1 MFKKLV
7 PFFTVAALAS
17 FAFMCIV
24 VGTTVLK
31 TKAEIVS
38 VADNTNK
45 QINNASFSYNAKL
58 QALSDRADLTWKNL
72 DYLILN
78 AGLTANVAKRASIK
92 ELDTLDT
99 LNNGINASVAG
110 LNETLATTNST
121 IGKFGRD
128 SSATLAATNTAI
140 TKLPPMIE
148 ASTATLNSL
157 NKTISN
163 PAIPTTID
171 NFAKMSTSGASVAS
185 DVADETHKLV
195 HPNKK
200 KLGFWGTLDATAL
213 YIHNHFLP
221 PLL

>member
-1 MFKKLV
+1 MKTFLDLCKVL
-7 PFFTVAALAS
+7 ALAS
-17 FAFMCIV
+17 FTFMCLV

-31 TKAEIVS
+31 TKAEITS
-38 VADNTNK
+38 VAYNANR
-45 QINNASFSYNAKL
+45 QIDNASFTYNAKL

-99 LNNGINASVAG
+99 LSNGINASVAG
-110 LNETLATTNST
+110 FNETLATTNTT
-121 IGKFGRD
+121 IAKFGRD
-128 SSATLAATNTAI
+128 SSATLAVTNTAI
-140 TKLPPMIE
+140 AKLPPMLD
-148 ASTATLNSL
+148 ASTATLESINRQVD
-157 NKTISN
+157 N
-163 PAIPTTID
+163 PAIAISVD
-171 NFAKMSTSGASVAS
+171 NVAS
-185 DVADETHKLV
+185 MTDSGKIIAKNAADETTKLV

>member
-1 MFKKLV
+1 MKTFLDLCKVL
-7 PFFTVAALAS
+7 ALAS
-17 FAFMCIV
+17 FTFMCLV

-31 TKAEIVS
+31 TKAEITS
-38 VADNTNK
+38 VADNANR
-45 QINNASFSYNAKL
+45 QIDNASFTYNAKL

-110 LNETLATTNST
+110 FNETLATTNTT
-121 IGKFGRD
+121 IAKFGRD
-128 SSATLAATNTAI
+128 SSATLAVTNTAI
-140 TKLPPMIE
+140 AKLPPMLD
-148 ASTATLNSL
+148 ASTATLESINRQVD
-157 NKTISN
+157 N
-163 PAIPTTID
+163 PAIAISVD
-171 NFAKMSTSGASVAS
+171 NVAS
-185 DVADETHKLV
+185 MTDSGKIIAKNAADETTKLV